1 MRFMI
6 FGAGFS
12 ARAFA
17 KQSDALIYGTTR
29 SESKFPALA
38 EAGIKPLLFSQPTAS
53 TDLLDQLSETTHLI
67 ISIAP
72 DGNGDCVLNQ
82 PALLAAMKKL
92 EWIGYLST
100 IGVYG
105 DHQGQWIDENA
116 ICRPALPRNQM
127 RLNVETEWI
136 QFAKPRDIPIAI
148 LRLAGIYGP
157 GRNAFIKLQQGKA
170 HRIIKP
176 GQVFNRIHSDDIA
189 GVIDQFAKA
198 RQSGIFNLSDNEP
211 APPQD
216 VISYAAHLMGVEAPE
231 EIPFEEAQL
240 SEMARSFY
248 GDNKKISNQKLLK
261 TGYRL
266 KHPDYRTALDT
277 MWLTDNWQ

>member
-29 SESKFPALA
+29 SEGKFHALA

-105 DHQGQWIDENA
+105 DHQGQWIDEDA

-248 GDNKKISNQKLLK
+248 GDNKKISNKKLLK
-261 TGYRL
+261 TGYRS